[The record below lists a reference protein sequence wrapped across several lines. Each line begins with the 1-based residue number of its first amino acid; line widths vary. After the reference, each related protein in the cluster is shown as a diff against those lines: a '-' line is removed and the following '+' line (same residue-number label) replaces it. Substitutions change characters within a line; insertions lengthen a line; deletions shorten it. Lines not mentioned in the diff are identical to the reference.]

1 MDIGE
6 LKQPL
11 VTMHILAS
19 ASWLTAFNNPKTGFG
34 LEIKV
39 LKAGFIT

>member
-11 VTMHILAS
+11 VTMHILTS